1 MPAEIMLLPRW
12 APFHLSKVSYWSRTV
27 IVPLLVLTA
36 LKPKALN
43 PRAVNIRELFVVPPE
58 EERTYLTNPTGSA
71 WGNLFL
77 AIDKALRIC
86 EPLLPKNAR
95 QRSIQAA
102 LDWIAERLNGEDGL
116 GGIFP
121 AMANAVMAYRSLG
134 YAPDH
139 PQRAIAMESI
149 RKLLVLGETSGYC
162 EPCMSPIWDT
172 VLAMNALMEA
182 GVDGEDERLRRAAD
196 WLIERQILEAY
207 DGQLLLALL
216 GEIFLGARVDDLAL
230 DDKAHVLIGVED
242 GVTDDDLV
250 QAGVGCLRHAVHL
263 EPGKAG
269 LDALFHRNPVG
280 ESRGRER
287 CRKQQGPQPHTHDNS
302 FW

>member
-1 MPAEIMLLPRW
+1 MKLCGDDPRSTAHAAGPRGHPDAGGAARANVFTRFALALFEQVPWRAVPVMPVEIMLLPRW

-102 LDWIAERLNGEDGL
+102 IDWIAERLNGEDGL

-121 AMANAVMAYRSLG
+121 AMANAVMAYRRPGL
-134 YAPDH
+134 
-139 PQRAIAMESI
+139 RARPSA
-149 RKLLVLGETSGYC
+149 
-162 EPCMSPIWDT
+162 
-172 VLAMNALMEA
+172 A
-182 GVDGEDERLRRAAD
+182 GD
-196 WLIERQILEAY
+196 
-207 DGQLLLALL
+207 
-216 GEIFLGARVDDLAL
+216 
-230 DDKAHVLIGVED
+230 
-242 GVTDDDLV
+242 
-250 QAGVGCLRHAVHL
+250 RH
-263 EPGKAG
+263 G
-269 LDALFHRNPVG
+269 LDPQAAG
-280 ESRGRER
+280 AGRDQR
-287 CRKQQGPQPHTHDNS
+287 LLRTLYVADLGHGPGDDTR
-302 FW
+302 